1 MQGHCFI
8 IAHLEKSTGSGT
20 YTNLSR
26 CLLNTSL
33 ENISMF
39 EEVGEKD
46 QRIMLYGF
54 FFLTPI
60 SRMAISL
67 AILHNTLPIILE
79 EVKTVEGR

>member
-54 FFLTPI
+54 FLTPI
-60 SRMAISL
+60 SRMPISL